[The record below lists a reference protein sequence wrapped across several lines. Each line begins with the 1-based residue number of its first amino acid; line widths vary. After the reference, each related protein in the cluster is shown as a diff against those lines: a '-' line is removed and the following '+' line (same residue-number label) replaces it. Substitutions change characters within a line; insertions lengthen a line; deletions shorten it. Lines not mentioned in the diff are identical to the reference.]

1 MLVFAKEK
9 LVFLAVPKTGTTA
22 LEAAL
27 APHADVVMRNPPN
40 LKHTPAYR
48 YHHQLR
54 PYFDGS
60 GLKGLELVCIL
71 REPVS
76 WLGSWYRYR
85 GRADKDGAPNSTKG
99 IAFDRFVDEYCK
111 GTPAPFADL
120 GYPPKFIRR
129 RSGDMIIDHLFQYEQ
144 IDKAVAFF
152 EGRLGVTLA
161 LNHRNVSPPGD
172 LTLSERTAAKLRRK
186 RAQMFED
193 WDAAHRPDD

>member
-48 YHHQLR
+48 YHHQLK
-54 PYFDGS
+54 PYLAGS
-60 GLKGLELVCIL
+60 GLKDLELVCIL
-71 REPVS
+71 REPIS

-99 IAFDRFVDEYCK
+99 ISFDDFCNEYAK
-111 GTPAPFADL
+111 GSPAIYADKL

-144 IDKAVAFF
+144 MDKAVGFF
-152 EGRLGVTLA
+152 EGRLGVSLS
-161 LNHRNVSPPGD
+161 LERRNVSPTGD
-172 LTLSERTAAKLRRK
+172 LTLSDKTAAKLRRK

-193 WDAAHRPDD
+193 WHTAHR